1 MVYHGFAGT
10 TLFVDL
16 ATKKIDMKSLDL
28 SLAAK
33 FIGGW
38 GMDLRMAY
46 SLIKSGETP
55 LSAINPIIISAGPL
69 VGTMFPSAA
78 KIVAT
83 TKLPLTGT
91 IAGAVSGSRRF
102 GFMLK
107 SAGYD
112 QLIITGKSENPVYL
126 EVIDDRISICDAK
139 HLWGRKDSYEVSDEL
154 MNEGKNGIIAIGAAG
169 ENLVSFSLCL
179 VDKNYH
185 LGRGGL
191 GAVMGSKKLKAIVVR
206 GTGGISIRE
215 KRKFMNLVGRIRKQ
229 ILNHP
234 SFEKMKD
241 LGTMA
246 GWETYIETMNEGN
259 WDKDTYDKFY
269 GFQNFAKVKTKILA
283 CTACMLP
290 CAVSYEIKSGEFKGH
305 GTQTGH
311 FDVIAAMGHRLE
323 IADYRDAIELMDL
336 LNRCGLCCMTFSG
349 LVDFV
354 TRLFEQGTITRHQTG
369 GLELKR
375 NLNTYILLANIISR
389 REGFGNILADGWKTT
404 SQILGIDS
412 STEYLQGRGEVK
424 GADSIYDARFRSFDA
439 ISITQIVHPRGA
451 HSASAHSASINPL
464 QSIDVV
470 RKDCK
475 KMGVDTE
482 ALNRIFDPSNPL
494 GFSAGRLA
502 RHAEDAYAVYNSLG
516 ICTIYAV
523 LGVLSIEILA
533 EAYSA
538 ATGIQTSARELK
550 KAGELVHNLLKVLN
564 VREGFERKNDVIPEI
579 WLKPRKTPD
588 GLVKMKDYYG
598 KKVLTR
604 NDVHEILDEYY
615 DERGWEL
622 DRGRPTKEK
631 LIELGLNDIAEDLEK
646 KGLCRVLSYA

>member
-1 MVYHGFAGT
+1 
-10 TLFVDL
+10 
-16 ATKKIDMKSLDL
+16 
-28 SLAAK
+28 
-33 FIGGW
+33 
-38 GMDLRMAY
+38 
-46 SLIKSGETP
+46 
-55 LSAINPIIISAGPL
+55 
-69 VGTMFPSAA
+69 
-78 KIVAT
+78 
-83 TKLPLTGT
+83 
-91 IAGAVSGSRRF
+91 
-102 GFMLK
+102 
-107 SAGYD
+107 
-112 QLIITGKSENPVYL
+112 
-126 EVIDDRISICDAK
+126 
-139 HLWGRKDSYEVSDEL
+139 
-154 MNEGKNGIIAIGAAG
+154 MN
-169 ENLVSFSLCL
+169 V
-179 VDKNYH
+179 
-185 LGRGGL
+185 
-191 GAVMGSKKLKAIVVR
+191 
-206 GTGGISIRE
+206 
-215 KRKFMNLVGRIRKQ
+215 VGRIRRQ

-259 WDKDTYDKFY
+259 WDKETYDKFY

-290 CAVSYEIKSGEFKGH
+290 CAASFEIKSGKFKGH

-311 FDVIAAMGHRLE
+311 FDVIAAMGNRLE
-323 IADYRDAIELMDL
+323 IADYRNAIELMDI
-336 LNRCGLCCMTFSG
+336 LNRYGLCCMTFSG

-354 TRLFEQGTITRHQTG
+354 TRVFEQGKINREQTG

-375 NLNTYILLANIISR
+375 NLNTYVLLADMISHK
-389 REGFGNILADGWKTT
+389 EGFGDILADGWKTT
-404 SQILGIDS
+404 SETLGIDS

-439 ISITQIVHPRGA
+439 ISLTQIVHPRGA

-464 QSIDVV
+464 QSIDVI

-475 KMGVDTE
+475 KMGVDTD
-482 ALNRIFDPSNPL
+482 ALKRIFNPSNPL

-523 LGVLSIEILA
+523 LGILSIDILA

-538 ATGIQTSARELK
+538 ATGIQTNARELK

-598 KKVLTR
+598 KKVLNR

-622 DRGRPTKEK
+622 DRGIPTKEK
-631 LIELGLNDIAEDLEK
+631 LTELGITDIAEDLEK
-646 KGLCRVLSYA
+646 KGLCRVSIYG